1 VSAAAAPL
9 PPLEGSQRVFAT
21 IMLSVANFMVVLDMT
36 IANVSVPHIAGSL
49 AVSPSQGT
57 WIITS
62 YAVAE
67 AIIVPLT
74 GWLTQRF
81 GMVRLFVAS
90 IVGFALAS
98 LLCAWSTSLGML
110 VAARIVQG
118 LCGGPIMPLSQTLLL
133 QSYPPEKSGQALGGW
148 AMTTLLAPIAGPVL
162 GGWISD
168 NIAWEWIFYINLPV
182 GIVGGFLI
190 WGIFHHR
197 ESARVQARID
207 YVGLALL
214 LVWVGALQL
223 MLDKGR
229 ELDWFGSPV
238 IVGLAIV
245 AAIAFGFFVIWEMTD
260 EHPVVDLRIFRSR
273 NFTAGV
279 LALSVIFGAF
289 FGYVVLLPLWLQQ
302 YLGYTALWAGLAI
315 APMGVFALILAPIIG
330 MNIHKVDPRM
340 VATFGVAVF
349 VIVFAWRTNI
359 TPDPGFSE
367 VMLPQLLVGMGL
379 SGLFLPLTSV
389 TLADIR
395 PQDLAAA
402 AGLQNFVRTLFGAFG
417 TALAT
422 SYWDHG
428 ITRHHAV
435 LTENV
440 TVYDAATRETLAAG
454 QALGLQ
460 DGAPALIDRM
470 IEQQAAVLAL
480 QDFFL
485 IGAVLITLMA
495 PLIWLARRP
504 TAPVDV
510 SQAH

>member
-1 VSAAAAPL
+1 VGQH

-81 GMVRLFVAS
+81 GTVKLFVS
-90 IVGFALAS
+90 CIVGFALAS

-110 VAARIVQG
+110 VAARIIQG

-148 AMTTLLAPIAGPVL
+148 AMTTLLAPIAGPLL

-182 GIVGGFLI
+182 GLVGGVLI
-190 WGIFHHR
+190 WGIFHLR
-197 ESARVQARID
+197 DSERRTVPID
-207 YVGLALL
+207 YVGLTLL

-238 IVGLAIV
+238 IIGLAV
-245 AAIAFGFFVIWEMTD
+245 TAAIAFGFFVIWESTD

-279 LALSVIFGAF
+279 LALSIIFGSF
-289 FGYVVLLPLWLQQ
+289 FGYIVLLPLWVQQ

-330 MNIHKVDPRM
+330 MNIQKVDPRM

-359 TPDPGFSE
+359 TPDPGFRE
-367 VMLPQLLVGMGL
+367 VMLPQLLVGAGM
-379 SGLFLPLTSV
+379 SALFLPLTAV
-389 TLADIR
+389 TLADIT
-395 PQDLAAA
+395 PQQLAAA

-428 ITRHHAV
+428 IQRHHAV
-435 LTENV
+435 LTESV
-440 TVYDAATRETLAAG
+440 TPYDVPTQQVLGAA
-454 QALGLQ
+454 QALGVP
-460 DGAPALIDRM
+460 DAGPMMIDRM
-470 IEQQAAVLAL
+470 IEQQSAVLAL

-485 IGAVLITLMA
+485 LGAVLITLMA
-495 PLIWLARRP
+495 PLVWLARRP
-504 TAPVDV
+504 ASGVDV
-510 SQAH
+510 TQAH